1 MLIFASRLVSI
12 KVEREGEKKTLGSGS
27 VRTRVVEECFMAG
40 SKSLTSPQLPVFHL
54 GHRPPR
60 QRLCFEGLGE
70 SDWQL
75 SSGTGRPDPVTQVTL
90 RVLKPLPQAA
100 EHCKMSK
107 ERRRSIEIKR
117 YVFCVKTV
125 GTLNQGRSD
134 LGLFFF
140 GQTALIGIHN
150 AQNS

>member
-1 MLIFASRLVSI
+1 M
-12 KVEREGEKKTLGSGS
+12 
-27 VRTRVVEECFMAG
+27 RTRVLEECFIAG
-40 SKSLTSPQLPVFHL
+40 SKSPTSPQLPVFHL

-90 RVLKPLPQAA
+90 RVLNPLPQAA
-100 EHCKMSK
+100 EHCKVSK
-107 ERRRSIEIKR
+107 KRRRSIEIKR
-117 YVFCVKTV
+117 YVFCVKTG
-125 GTLNQGRSD
+125 GTRTSD
-134 LGLFFF
+134 ILMWGFFF
-140 GQTALIGIHN
+140 GQTAMIGIHN